1 MFKHRLAALAAV
13 SSVAALPAAAQ
24 APAYTINLVSFA
36 YAPQPIQLRA
46 GRPVTLTF
54 VNASNAG
61 HDFTARSFF
70 ANSHIVAGAAPGGKV
85 RLGPGRRQNITL
97 VPRAGEYGV
106 HCSHFLHS
114 QMGMRT
120 RIYVN

>member
-1 MFKHRLAALAAV
+1 MSAFRLA
-13 SSVAALPAAAQ
+13 VAAALVAAAPAFAQ
-24 APAYTINLVSFA
+24 APAYTIELSSFA
-36 YAPQPIQLRA
+36 YAPHPIHLRA

-54 VNASNAG
+54 VNRSNSG

-70 ANSHIVAGAAPGGKV
+70 AASRIIAGAAPNGKV
-85 RLGPGRRQNITL
+85 RLGPGRTQSITL
-97 VPRAGEYGV
+97 VPRPGVYGV

-120 RIYVN
+120 RIFVN